1 MQRYNTHL
9 HLAHLRFAPKKDTK
23 DFDGVKRSSPLLRNR
38 LHILLNIKMDLPK
51 YITQM
56 EVINLALLSET
67 HNPQVVRPTSF
78 HFISNGDL
86 VPIADGDGEDLLGIG
101 NSPLGHAPSSPVPEE
116 NLVSRRARGDWGAVQ
131 RAAQR
136 RRVRGEVPVL
146 QHKDILP
153 VLKTWFI
160 KSGTVGGV
168 RVTVLCITSR
178 SFSKMLSKNI
188 NV

>member
-1 MQRYNTHL
+1 MVKICWELGILRSDTL
-9 HLAHLRFAPKKDTK
+9 HLLQCLKRIWSPDGHGETGEQFNEQPK
-23 DFDGVKRSSPLLRNR
+23 
-38 LHILLNIKMDLPK
+38 
-51 YITQM
+51 
-56 EVINLALLSET
+56 
-67 HNPQVVRPTSF
+67 
-78 HFISNGDL
+78 
-86 VPIADGDGEDLLGIG
+86 GEEYD
-101 NSPLGHAPSSPVPEE
+101 
-116 NLVSRRARGDWGAVQ
+116 
-131 RAAQR
+131 
-136 RRVRGEVPVL
+136 GEVPVL